1 VLFST
6 ATSKQLANNWQTTGK
21 QLAQRLSM
29 RWASLCQNNQGQNNQ
44 AFLDEIIMRIFMT
57 GASGCIGHYLV
68 ETLIENTDHELFLMM
83 RNPAKLKVPVDQ
95 RAGIHVLQGD
105 MRDVAQFADL
115 LKTIDTAIL
124 VATSWGDPQE
134 SYEINVEKTLE
145 IISMLDP
152 EHCQQVIYF
161 STASILDRD
170 NTPLKEAGEI
180 GTDYVRTKYICHEKL
195 KNLAIFPKITTVF
208 PTLVFGG
215 SDTKPYSHISGGLPE
230 VAKYIGIIRF
240 ISADGSFHF
249 IHAQDIAEV
258 VRHLV
263 DHPPGPG
270 DSREIVIG
278 NPAKTAD
285 EVVADISAYLGK
297 RQYFR
302 VPLSFSLANVIIKIF
317 NIRMADWDRFCMRY
331 RHFTY
336 ENTVTPSHFGLKDHY
351 PTVTAV
357 IRSAG
362 VTPG

>member
-1 VLFST
+1 
-6 ATSKQLANNWQTTGK
+6 
-21 QLAQRLSM
+21 
-29 RWASLCQNNQGQNNQ
+29 
-44 AFLDEIIMRIFMT
+44 MRIFIT

-68 ETLIENTDHELFLMM
+68 ETLIENSDHELFLMM
-83 RNPAKLKVPVDQ
+83 RNPAKLKVPTDQ
-95 RAGIHVLQGD
+95 RPGITVLKGD
-105 MRDVAQFADL
+105 MREVAQFADL
-115 LKTIDTAIL
+115 LKTMDTAIL

-145 IISMLDP
+145 IMSLLDP
-152 EHCQQVIYF
+152 ERCQQVIYF

-195 KNLAIFPKITTVF
+195 SELAIAPRITTVF

-215 SDTKPYSHISGGLPE
+215 SDSKPYSHISGGLPE
-230 VAKYIGIIRF
+230 IAKYIGIIRF

-258 VRHLV
+258 VRYLV
-263 DHPPGPG
+263 DHPPALGEP
-270 DSREIVIG
+270 REFVIG
-278 NPAKTAD
+278 NPSKTAD
-285 EVVADISAYLGK
+285 EVVSEISQYLGK

-302 VPLSFSLANVIIKIF
+302 IPLSFVLANAIIKIF

-336 ENTVTPSHFGLKDHY
+336 ENPVTPSKFGLTDNY
-351 PTVTAV
+351 PTLPDVL
-357 IRSAG
+357 RSAG
-362 VTPG
+362 VMPR

>member
-1 VLFST
+1 
-6 ATSKQLANNWQTTGK
+6 
-21 QLAQRLSM
+21 
-29 RWASLCQNNQGQNNQ
+29 
-44 AFLDEIIMRIFMT
+44 MRIFMT

-68 ETLIENTDHELFLMM
+68 ETLIKNTDHELFLLM
-83 RNPAKLKVPVDQ
+83 RNPAKLKVPTDQ
-95 RAGIHVLQGD
+95 RAGVQVLKGD
-105 MRDVAQFADL
+105 LREIGQFADL

-124 VATSWGDPQE
+124 AATSWGDPQE

-145 IISMLDP
+145 TISLLDP
-152 EHCQQVIYF
+152 ERCQQVIYF

-195 KNLAIFPKITTVF
+195 SELAIAPRITTVF

-215 SDTKPYSHISGGLPE
+215 SDTKPYSHISGGLSE
-230 VAKYIGIIRF
+230 VANYIGIIRF
-240 ISADGSFHF
+240 LSADGSFHF

-263 DHPPGPG
+263 DHPPGPN
-270 DSREIVIG
+270 DAREIVIG

-285 EVVADISAYLGK
+285 QVVQEISTYLGK
-297 RQYFR
+297 KQYFK
-302 VPLSFSLANVIIKIF
+302 VPLSVGLANAIIKIF

-336 ENTVTPSHFGLKDHY
+336 ENPVTPSKYGLTDSY
-351 PTVTAV
+351 PTVSDV
-357 IRSAG
+357 FRSAG
-362 VTPG
+362 VMPKP

>member
-1 VLFST
+1 
-6 ATSKQLANNWQTTGK
+6 
-21 QLAQRLSM
+21 
-29 RWASLCQNNQGQNNQ
+29 
-44 AFLDEIIMRIFMT
+44 MRIFIT

-68 ETLIENTDHELFLMM
+68 ETLIQNTDHELFLLM

-95 RAGIHVLQGD
+95 RSGVHVLTGD
-105 MRDVAQFADL
+105 MRSVEQFADL
-115 LKTIDTAIL
+115 LKTMDTAIL

-134 SYEINVEKTLE
+134 SYEINVEKTLAL
-145 IISMLDP
+145 MALLDP
-152 EHCQQVIYF
+152 QRCQQVIYF

-180 GTDYVRTKYICHEKL
+180 GTDYVRTKYICHDKL
-195 KNLAIFPKITTVF
+195 KDLAIAPNITTVF

-215 SDTKPYSHISGGLPE
+215 SDSKPYSHISGGLPE
-230 VAKYIGIIRF
+230 VAKYIGVIRF
-240 ISADGSFHF
+240 LSADGSFHF

-263 DHPPGPG
+263 DHPPGPQ

-278 NPAKTAD
+278 NPVKTAD
-285 EVVADISAYLGK
+285 QVVSDISQYFGK

-302 VPLSFSLANVIIKIF
+302 IPLSLGLAKAIIKIF
-317 NIRMADWDRFCMRY
+317 NIRMADWDRFCMNY

-336 ENTVTPSHFGLKDHY
+336 QNPVTPSTFGLKDNY
-351 PTVTAV
+351 PTVIDV

-362 VTPG
+362 VAPR

>member
-1 VLFST
+1 
-6 ATSKQLANNWQTTGK
+6 
-21 QLAQRLSM
+21 
-29 RWASLCQNNQGQNNQ
+29 
-44 AFLDEIIMRIFMT
+44 MRIFIT

-83 RNPAKLKVPVDQ
+83 RNPAKLKVSIDQ
-95 RAGIHVLQGD
+95 RVGIHILKGD
-105 MRDVAQFADL
+105 MQGVAQFADL
-115 LKTIDTAIL
+115 LKTMDTAIL
-124 VATSWGDPQE
+124 VATSWGDPKE

-145 IISMLDP
+145 LMSLLDP
-152 EHCQQVIYF
+152 ERCQQVIYF

-170 NTPLKEAGEI
+170 NMPLKEAGEI
-180 GTDYVRTKYICHEKL
+180 GTDYVRTKYICHEKMGE
-195 KNLAIFPKITTVF
+195 LAIAPKITTVF

-240 ISADGSFHF
+240 ISADGSLHF
-249 IHAQDIAEV
+249 IHAKDIAEV

-263 DHPPGPG
+263 DHPPSPG

-278 NPAKTAD
+278 NPAKTAN
-285 EVVADISAYLGK
+285 EVVADISQYLGK
-297 RQYFR
+297 RRYFTI
-302 VPLSFSLANVIIKIF
+302 PLSLSLANAIIKIF

-336 ENTVTPSHFGLKDHY
+336 QNPVTPSHFGLKDHY
-351 PTVTAV
+351 PTVADV

-362 VTPG
+362 VTPR

>member
-1 VLFST
+1 
-6 ATSKQLANNWQTTGK
+6 
-21 QLAQRLSM
+21 
-29 RWASLCQNNQGQNNQ
+29 
-44 AFLDEIIMRIFMT
+44 MRIFMT

-68 ETLIENTDHELFLMM
+68 ETLIENTEHELFLMM
-83 RNPAKLKVPVDQ
+83 RNPAKLKVPTDQ
-95 RAGIHVLQGD
+95 RPGVHVLEGD
-105 MRDVAQFADL
+105 MRNVAQFADL
-115 LKTIDTAIL
+115 LKTMDTAIL

-145 IISMLDP
+145 TMSLLDP
-152 EHCQQVIYF
+152 ERCRQVIYF

-195 KNLAIFPKITTVF
+195 GELAIAPKITTVF

-215 SDTKPYSHISGGLPE
+215 SEDKPYSHISGGLSE

-240 ISADGSFHF
+240 ISADGSLHY
-249 IHAQDIAEV
+249 IHAKDIAEV

-263 DHPPGPG
+263 DNPPGPE

-285 EVVADISAYLGK
+285 EVVEEISQYLGK
-297 RQYFR
+297 NIFFR
-302 VPLSFSLANVIIKIF
+302 IPLSMGLANAIIKTF
-317 NIRMADWDRFCMRY
+317 NIRMADWDRFCMDY

-336 ENTVTPSHFGLKDHY
+336 QDPVTPSSFGLEDNY
-351 PTVTAV
+351 PTVSDV
-357 IRSAG
+357 FRSAG
-362 VTPG
+362 VIPKRK